1 MFGVGDKVL
10 YPMHGAAVIQDRE
23 EKQVNGK
30 SVEYLVLDMLLS
42 DMKVLIPVKNTEKI
56 GLRPV
61 VLQTT
66 LPKVEEVLKAR
77 PENRMKQI
85 TWNRR
90 YNLYVDKMKTG
101 DIFEVADVVRSLAV
115 QEQETRLSA
124 GERRLLTTA
133 KHILL
138 SEFMLVKD
146 VDEKKSEEWLEQ
158 FV

>member
-30 SVEYLVLDMLLS
+30 AVEYLVLDMLLS

-56 GLRPV
+56 GLRAV

-66 LPKVEEVLKAR
+66 LPKVEEILKAR

-101 DIFEVADVVRSLAV
+101 DIFEVADVVRTLAV
-115 QEQETRLSA
+115 QEQEKRLSA

>member
-101 DIFEVADVVRSLAV
+101 DIFEVADVVRTLAV
-115 QEQETRLSA
+115 QEQEKRLSA

-138 SEFMLVKD
+138 SEFMLVKY

>member
-30 SVEYLVLDMLLS
+30 AVEYLVLDMLLS

-66 LPKVEEVLKAR
+66 LPKVEEILKAR

-101 DIFEVADVVRSLAV
+101 DIFEVADVVRTLAV
-115 QEQETRLSA
+115 QEQEKRLSA

>member
-101 DIFEVADVVRSLAV
+101 DIFEVADVVRTLAV
-115 QEQETRLSA
+115 QEQEKRLSA

>member
-101 DIFEVADVVRSLAV
+101 DIFEVADVVRTLAV
-115 QEQETRLSA
+115 QEQEKRLSA
-124 GERRLLTTA
+124 GERQLLTTA

>member
-85 TWNRR
+85 TWKRR

-101 DIFEVADVVRSLAV
+101 DIFEVADVVRTLAV
-115 QEQETRLSA
+115 QEQEKRLSA